1 MMKFRKQKLNGNKR
15 MVINI
20 DYPQS
25 FAAEQFRTL
34 RTNLS
39 FSAVEGELSTIMV
52 TSAGPAEGKS
62 TVASNLASTYA
73 QEGKKVL
80 LIDAD
85 MRKPTMHYIFPVRN
99 NLGLSTIL
107 SGHSLLK
114 NTTKGTAVPNLDL
127 LPAGPI
133 PPNPAELLTQPA
145 MDRLM
150 KELIAI
156 YDLVIVDAPPILSF
170 SDAQIIGNKCKNALL
185 VIHSGRTV
193 RDDAI
198 KAKEV
203 ILLSGCLLLG
213 VVMNKLTQ
221 QQNKSY
227 FESYKNQMR

>member
-1 MMKFRKQKLNGNKR
+1 MTQFRKQKPSGTKR

-20 DYPQS
+20 DQPQS
-25 FAAEQFRTL
+25 FAAEQFRAL

-39 FSAVEGELSTIMV
+39 FSAIEGELSTIMI

-62 TVASNLASTYA
+62 TVASNLASIYA

-80 LIDAD
+80 LIDSD

-107 SGHSLLK
+107 SGHSALK
-114 NTTKGTAVPNLDL
+114 NTIKGTAIPNLDL

-133 PPNPAELLTQPA
+133 PPNPAELLTQPV
-145 MDRLM
+145 MDRLIE
-150 KELIAI
+150 ELTVG

-185 VIHSGRTV
+185 VVHSGRTV

-198 KAKEV
+198 KAKEM
-203 ILLSGCLLLG
+203 ILLSGCSLLG
-213 VVMNKLTQ
+213 VVMNKLMQ

-227 FESYKNQMR
+227 FESYKKQMR